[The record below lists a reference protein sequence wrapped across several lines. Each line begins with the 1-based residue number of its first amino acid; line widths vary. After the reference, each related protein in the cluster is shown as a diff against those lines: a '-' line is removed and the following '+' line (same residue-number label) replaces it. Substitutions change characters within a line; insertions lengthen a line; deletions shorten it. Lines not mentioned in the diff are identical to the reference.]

1 MVYTVLLALLVAG
14 AVRAQ
19 TLELRQVGAA
29 DTGAI
34 EIAVIAELADTRA
47 SGISFYVAIPE
58 DAFAVIGAE
67 RPFAQGPLLAPAVEF
82 LNETMAGA
90 IGAPE
95 GMVLLPYAAVRGPG
109 AERGR
114 TGAGEVARFALRPLR
129 SGPLAISLIST
140 AIYEAKLVLDDGV
153 GERLFAGLGR
163 LEWHAGGREPGQSS
177 PVDLSNA
184 PAPGSLREKSAA
196 GRWQSWAEIKVG
208 VTAP

>member
-29 DTGAI
+29 NTGAI

-47 SGISFYVAIPE
+47 SGISFCVAIPE
-58 DAFAVIGAE
+58 DAFAVIGTE
-67 RPFAQGPLLAPAVEF
+67 QPFAEGPLLASAVEF

-114 TGAGEVARFALRPLR
+114 GRSLALPC
-129 SGPLAISLIST
+129 G
-140 AIYEAKLVLDDGV
+140 
-153 GERLFAGLGR
+153 
-163 LEWHAGGREPGQSS
+163 HCGQ
-177 PVDLSNA
+177 
-184 PAPGSLREKSAA
+184 
-196 GRWQSWAEIKVG
+196 GRWRYR
-208 VTAP
+208 